1 MTDEKKP
8 FDWGIAF
15 SALVCLFLGGSLF
28 LFIRNN
34 QLLADGGRN
43 LWHPDALVMLGV
55 LGVPFVL
62 VLLHCARRLYHHHKP
77 YLRASR

>member
-1 MTDEKKP
+1 MTVNDEKKP

-34 QLLADGGRN
+34 ALFAHGGRN
-43 LWHPDALVMLGV
+43 LWHPDALIMLGV
-55 LGVPFVL
+55 LGIPFVL
-62 VLLHCARRLYHHHKP
+62 VLLHFARRLRRHSNLH
-77 YLRASR
+77 S